1 MIATTAEL
9 LYELQGR
16 GLVAAS
22 AAPTPPV
29 ESRERPWYIGLLLGT
44 AGWLAGLF
52 LVIFVFLLFKPS
64 SEASLAFAGVPLLV
78 AAWFLFRIDRDG
90 AFLPQ
95 LALALSIAGQVAV
108 VVTLFEALFKNAQSP
123 AGPAFVAMLL
133 QLALIPLM
141 PNRLHRAM
149 STLFACAAW
158 AVFLRYTM
166 FDKSSSPFNFD
177 ANVPLAQALAAWA
190 VTWLPVAGLLYS
202 IVRNEE
208 KWMARGRQPLVRPVA
223 TGLIVSLAVA
233 TLLSSPMEA
242 FDLFGRHRSSGWF
255 ALWPLLCALASLG
268 GLVAAYA
275 LGNRGLAAVC
285 IIAALA
291 DLSHFYYVMGASLIV
306 KSMIMIALGA
316 ALLAVAHRLAVR
328 RT

>member
-1 MIATTAEL
+1 MIATTVEL
-9 LYELQGR
+9 LHELQAR

-22 AAPTPPV
+22 AAPAPV
-29 ESRERPWYIGLLLGT
+29 LEARERPWYIGLLLGS
-44 AGWLAGLF
+44 AGWLAGIF
-52 LVIFVFLLFKPS
+52 LVIFVFLLFRPNS
-64 SEASLAFAGVPLLV
+64 GGAAFAGVPLLV
-78 AAWFLFRIDRDG
+78 AAWLLFRMDRDG

-95 LALALSIAGQVAV
+95 LALSLSIAGQVAIV
-108 VVTLFEALFKNAQSP
+108 ITIFETLFKNAQTP
-123 AGPAFVAMLL
+123 AGPAFTAMLL

-166 FDKSSSPFNFD
+166 FDKTHHPFELD
-177 ANVPLAQALAAWA
+177 AGVPFAPALAAWA
-190 VTWLPVAGLLYS
+190 ITWLPVCGILYS

-208 KWMARGRQPLVRPVA
+208 KWMARGRQAIVRPVA
-223 TGLIVSLAVA
+223 TGLVVGLAVG
-233 TLLSSPMEA
+233 TLLSSPIEA
-242 FDLFGRHRSSGWF
+242 FELFRAQKSSGWF
-255 ALWPLLCALASLG
+255 ALWPLLSALAAMA

-285 IIAALA
+285 VIAALA

-306 KSMIMIALGA
+306 KSMIMIAIGA
-316 ALLAVAHRLAVR
+316 ALLAVAHRLAQGR
-328 RT
+328 A